1 MSRALVGLK
10 ASLEPLEALFKAKEG
25 GQDCGRALWP
35 PLWVISLQCSPV
47 QFWALSCRAG
57 PTLVTAFLPGF
68 GLTDILIPLAALTGQ
83 SRLALAGCF
92 QPMPPPAHPA
102 SSLLPQRGIPGPGS
116 WRGSFRGSSM
126 FLTRKLCLGD
136 LLCLQSPPRS
146 TPQPPPPLPTKVAP
160 HSWCDLTPTQA
171 YKPEGSWQ
179 VDRPRRQTTI

>member
-10 ASLEPLEALFKAKEG
+10 ASLEPLEALFKAEEG

-47 QFWALSCRAG
+47 QFWALLQGRAHFG
-57 PTLVTAFLPGF
+57 YCLLASYCF
-68 GLTDILIPLAALTGQ
+68 GLTDIFIPLAALTCQ

-102 SSLLPQRGIPGPGS
+102 SSLLPQRGISGPGS

-136 LLCLQSPPRS
+136 LLCLQSPPRPS
-146 TPQPPPPLPTKVAP
+146 PPIPAHSPLK
-160 HSWCDLTPTQA
+160 
-171 YKPEGSWQ
+171 
-179 VDRPRRQTTI
+179 